1 MTFTWLNRSCYV
13 FTLCSRVNFKVM
25 LLRFFNLRIDT
36 MSAGAVP
43 LWIIFMLTGRNEVTG
58 KKFLSHL
65 TSFVWRNLTKAVCNK
80 ARKQKKLN
88 TTTAI
93 VQVCKDSNAPLLQII
108 KNELKCSYQS
118 LCLEQKC
125 HAYSNKGHFRFLSQ
139 VDLFK
144 CNPQN
149 KQINI

>member
-1 MTFTWLNRSCYV
+1 MTFTWLNRSCCV

-43 LWIIFMLTGRNEVTG
+43 LWIIFRLTGRYEVTG
-58 KKFLSHL
+58 KKVLSHL
-65 TSFVWRNLTKAVCNK
+65 PSFVWQNLTKAAPNK

-88 TTTAI
+88 ATTAI
-93 VQVCKDSNAPLLQII
+93 VQVCKDSNAPLLQFI
-108 KNELKCSYQS
+108 KKEVERCYQS

-125 HAYSNKGHFRFLSQ
+125 HAYSNKGPFRFLSQ
-139 VDLFK
+139 VDLLK
-144 CNPQN
+144 SNSP
-149 KQINI
+149 KQTNI